1 MSQMRN
7 EGFVARMTI
16 CPGVYPD
23 EVEVSATDDG
33 VWRLA
38 AALSGAVTPLDV
50 ATALAEEGAA
60 AAGTSY
66 SNLAIL
72 DAATD
77 QVRAIHHSSAGSD
90 IVARWTEFHL
100 DTPTPLCEAMQSGLP
115 VLLESLDVIGT
126 RFPNIRADTLAA
138 GLSATASLPLADG
151 NGVILGAAGFGW
163 MARRTRLR
171 Y

>member
-1 MSQMRN
+1 M
-7 EGFVARMTI
+7 A
-16 CPGVYPD
+16 
-23 EVEVSATDDG
+23 DDG

-38 AALSGAVTPLDV
+38 TALSGAVTPLDV
-50 ATALAEEGAA
+50 ATALAEEGAS
-60 AAGTSY
+60 AAGASF

-90 IVARWTEFHL
+90 IVARWTEFRL

-126 RFPNIRADTLAA
+126 RFPNMRADTLAA
-138 GLSATASLPLADG
+138 GLERDG
-151 NGVILGAAGFGW
+151 IAAAGSRERCDPWSGGVR